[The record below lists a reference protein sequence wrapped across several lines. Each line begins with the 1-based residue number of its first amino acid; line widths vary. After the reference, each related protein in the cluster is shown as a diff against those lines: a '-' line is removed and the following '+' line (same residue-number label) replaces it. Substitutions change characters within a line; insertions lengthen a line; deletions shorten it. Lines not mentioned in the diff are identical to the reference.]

1 MRSERERE
9 RMIEKE
15 FFFKKIQFWPTVVF
29 LLIIVI

>member
-15 FFFKKIQFWPTVVF
+15 FLKKIQFWPTVVF